1 MNWAQV
7 SGKWDQVKGDIKSNW
22 GKLTD
27 DDLAFIGG
35 KLDNLV
41 GKLVERYGV
50 KKEQAERQIDQWA
63 ARLGDKIDGDR
74 VAIGRQDSAGDMPG
88 RTPKS

>member
-63 ARLGDKIDGDR
+63 ARIGDKIDGDR
-74 VAIGRQDSAGDMPG
+74 VATSRQDRPGDGPG
-88 RTPKS
+88 RTPNS

>member
-74 VAIGRQDSAGDMPG
+74 VATGQQDRPGDMPG